1 MIKIGITGQTGFIGT
16 HLYNTLGLNADK
28 YERIAFRDEYFQKEE
43 TLDAFV
49 SQCDVI
55 VHLAAM
61 NRHNDPDVLYRTNI
75 ELVQKLIDAM
85 ERTEARPYVI
95 MSSSLQEER
104 DNLYGRSKREGRELF
119 NEWADRN
126 DAAFTGLIIP
136 NVFGPF
142 GVPFY
147 NSVISTFSHQVVNNL
162 VPKIEVDAELKL
174 IYVGDLVRKIIGLFP
189 ADNADLGADF
199 ADLNSHT
206 DFTDGTDQRG
216 LGFATTENTENT
228 ATTESTED
236 TEVGEKGNSQF
247 SILNSQL
254 NQPRQIH
261 VEHMAEFKVSELL
274 KKLQGFR
281 EIYQL
286 KGIFPELNDRFELA
300 LFNTFRSYLPQE
312 HFPVKYTKHADPR
325 GVYVEAMKFCSG
337 GQAAFSTTVPG
348 ITRGNHFHTRKV
360 ERFAVIQGKA
370 SIKLRKYGTDEVIEY
385 ILDGA
390 DPAYVDMP
398 IWYTHNITNIGDGE
412 LLTMFWINEFYDP
425 EDPDTYFEEV

>member
-16 HLYNTLGLNADK
+16 HLYNTLGLEPEK
-28 YERIAFRDEYFQKEE
+28 FQRIDFRDEYFQKEE

-49 SQCDVI
+49 KQCDVI

-61 NRHNDPDVLYRTNI
+61 NRHNDPDVLYKTNI
-75 ELVQKLIDAM
+75 ELVQKLIGSM
-85 ERTEARPYVI
+85 ERTESRPYVI

-119 NEWADRN
+119 NKWADRN
-126 DAAFTGLIIP
+126 EAAFTGLIIP

-174 IYVGDLVRKIIGLFP
+174 IYVGDLVAKIIGLFP

-199 ADLNSHT
+199 ANSKTGILPTCHHT
-206 DFTDGTDQRG
+206 P
-216 LGFATTENTENT
+216 A
-228 ATTESTED
+228 
-236 TEVGEKGNSQF
+236 
-247 SILNSQL
+247 
-254 NQPRQIH
+254 QPRVLH
-261 VEHMAEFKVSELL
+261 VEYTAQWKVTELL
-274 KKLQGFR
+274 EKLQGFR
-281 EIYQL
+281 EMYQL
-286 KGIFPELNDRFELA
+286 KGTFPDLNDRFELA
-300 LFNTFRSYLPQE
+300 LFNTFRSYLPNE

-385 ILDGA
+385 ILDGSE
-390 DPAYVDMP
+390 PAYVDMP
-398 IWYTHNITNIGDGE
+398 IWYTHNITNIGDTE

-425 EDPDTYFEEV
+425 GDPDTYFEKV